1 MRSDYVIYN
10 FGNDVITIYTT
21 IMYISIVSVV
31 HSSMIQFKTPAH
43 TKVNFTLRAPDLGLG
58 ILALF
63 GPWGDFF
70 VCTYFASLS
79 IGRMIRKVFPKETFF
94 PCGSASH
101 TPSLRKVRFN

>member
-10 FGNDVITIYTT
+10 FRNDVITIYTT
-21 IMYISIVSVV
+21 VMYIYGNSIVSVV

-43 TKVNFTLRAPDLGLG
+43 TKVNFTLRAPDLSLG

-70 VCTYFASLS
+70 VCTLHRFLS
-79 IGRMIRKVFPKETFF
+79 AE
-94 PCGSASH
+94 
-101 TPSLRKVRFN
+101 